1 MALKKTRWESGR
13 KEPKL
18 QDDTEKKP
26 EPVKKPAAKKVTSKT
41 TPKTT
46 RKKTGR
52 PKKTEEKL
60 ASPETKEIEDYVFDD

>member
-1 MALKKTRWESGR
+1 MAIKKTRWESGR

-18 QDDTEKKP
+18 QDDTEKKS
-26 EPVKKPAAKKVTSKT
+26 EPVKKPATKKT
-41 TPKTT
+41 TPKIT
-46 RKKTGR
+46 KKKPGR